1 MIKSYKKAS
10 YVLIFVSLVFRLL
23 IAGTIEF
30 GNDDVYYWLYALQ
43 PDISHFDHP
52 PMIGFFIQLCTF
64 DLYFN
69 SELWI
74 RLAAIIPSAISML
87 LVYKITNLIAGS
99 KAGFFSVCLY
109 QLSIYGLLIS
119 GLFVLLD
126 APMNLFWLLAV
137 FCFIKPLIENAET
150 ENYLRLL
157 LGFFF
162 AGCAIYSKYQA
173 VYLLLGVGLYVLLYN
188 RSWLKTSV
196 LYLGFLLS
204 FLFVGLIVYWNYQN
218 DFLSFGFH
226 SNRVSLFSLNFKS
239 ASFIREIFGQVLY
252 NNPYVVFLII
262 LAMRFFYR
270 NNTFIKKKQLSFFL
284 VFSVPLIL
292 TVLYLSLYKDT
303 LPHWSGIAYLT
314 LLPVAGSY
322 LSARNIK
329 KNHLIFGNVFFAGV
343 ILIAVGVVN
352 LGWLL
357 PVDQNNE
364 LTKVGKNDVTL
375 DMFGWKETSLG
386 LKNFLKENE
395 KYSELPF
402 LLHKWYP
409 ASHLHY
415 YFIAAEGLQYVP
427 LGKIEDTHKY
437 YWSNPENKI
446 VPEEALFVVD
456 SRNYKNPKELFGKYY
471 KEIQLLEIIPIYRS
485 GVVVKNVFVYYLK
498 GKKNSLENSNE
509 FL

>member
-1 MIKSYKKAS
+1 
-10 YVLIFVSLVFRLL
+10 
-23 IAGTIEF
+23 
-30 GNDDVYYWLYALQ
+30 
-43 PDISHFDHP
+43 
-52 PMIGFFIQLCTF
+52 
-64 DLYFN
+64 
-69 SELWI
+69 
-74 RLAAIIPSAISML
+74 
-87 LVYKITNLIAGS
+87 
-99 KAGFFSVCLY
+99 
-109 QLSIYGLLIS
+109 
-119 GLFVLLD
+119 
-126 APMNLFWLLAV
+126 
-137 FCFIKPLIENAET
+137 
-150 ENYLRLL
+150 
-157 LGFFF
+157 
-162 AGCAIYSKYQA
+162 
-173 VYLLLGVGLYVLLYN
+173 
-188 RSWLKTSV
+188 
-196 LYLGFLLS
+196 
-204 FLFVGLIVYWNYQN
+204 
-218 DFLSFGFH
+218 
-226 SNRVSLFSLNFKS
+226 
-239 ASFIREIFGQVLY
+239 
-252 NNPYVVFLII
+252 
-262 LAMRFFYR
+262 MRFFYR